1 MTFSTQGTGGA
12 RWSQEIEKPAARIC
26 HGRSQSALRTTDES
40 INFTAREQE
49 RPRSVRHARLLR
61 EAFRRAANRPPENP
75 SIPNPRLSLSGQARR
90 QPSDTNTLGDGLRP
104 DHARPLDPHAL
115 PLGGAVGGGVAYAAF
130 NNFQASTMNWQ
141 SFSQVAFNFAVTP
154 QLLVKGIIWA
164 TLIGLIGGLLPALRA
179 ARLPIAS
186 ALREL

>member
-1 MTFSTQGTGGA
+1 MLGSCGKPFGEPPTAPLKTQASRTLASPYQDKPGA
-12 RWSQEIEKPAARIC
+12 SLPTRTPSAMDSAR
-26 HGRSQSALRTTDES
+26 TM
-40 INFTAREQE
+40 
-49 RPRSVRHARLLR
+49 PV
-61 EAFRRAANRPPENP
+61 
-75 SIPNPRLSLSGQARR
+75 
-90 QPSDTNTLGDGLRP
+90 
-104 DHARPLDPHAL
+104 HAL